1 MRTIAVYTYMKEGG
15 PAPSEPHNAALW
27 KSKGFDFICFVTKN
41 GDMPDYIG
49 SWYID
54 ELPISWDDARLNA
67 VLPKLNP
74 QSVLE
79 EFYEYSVWI
88 DSDVVITDDSFY
100 EHCKELQAKGS
111 VYADLGK
118 GTFRNVYSYAFKV
131 WKDGLE
137 PSQTVRKAVLFLL
150 GKGIGPWSGYHDTAV
165 LFRKHEDEAVL
176 EFDRWWWE
184 CLQERAGGHCEQLM
198 HIFALKDTPS
208 LKADLIGGEG
218 IESCR
223 K

>member
-1 MRTIAVYTYMKEGG
+1 MRTIAVYTYMREGG
-15 PAPSEPHNAALW
+15 QVPPEPYNAAYW
-27 KSKGFDFICFVTKN
+27 KSRGFDFICFVTKK

-49 SWYID
+49 SWYLD
-54 ELPISWDDARLNA
+54 ELPVSWDDARLNA

-79 EFYEYSVWI
+79 EFYEYSVWL
-88 DSDVVITDDSFY
+88 DSNVAITGDAFY
-100 EHCKELQAKGS
+100 EQCKALQESGA

-118 GTFRNVYSYAFKV
+118 GSFRNVYSYAYKV
-131 WKDGLE
+131 WKEGLE
-137 PSQTVRKAVLFLL
+137 PSATVRKTVFFLL
-150 GKGIGPWSGYHDTAV
+150 GKGMGPWSGYHDTEV

-208 LKADLIGGEG
+208 LKAVVFSREGLIF
-218 IESCR
+218 
-223 K
+223 